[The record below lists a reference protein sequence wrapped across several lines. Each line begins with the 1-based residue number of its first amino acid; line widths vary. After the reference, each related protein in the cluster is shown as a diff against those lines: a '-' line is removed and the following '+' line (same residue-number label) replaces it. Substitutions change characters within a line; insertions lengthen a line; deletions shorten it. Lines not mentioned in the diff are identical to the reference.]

1 MSRQLSLFKY
11 INSSTKSSTSSSA
24 KHDTNEES
32 GNDNC
37 SKRRRCEDESE
48 TDHSIDEEGDKNG

>member
-11 INSSTKSSTSSSA
+11 INKSSTSSSA
-24 KHDTNEES
+24 KHTNEES

-37 SKRRRCEDESE
+37 NKRRRCEGE
-48 TDHSIDEEGDKNG
+48 TEIDDKNG